1 MLEKLV
7 KLAAVGAIV
16 VSGTYAGWK
25 VGTLFSDMN
34 LRDLKR
40 NQNYIYTESDRTIG
54 HIFWGGIAAAGAF
67 GFSLGLG
74 RGLCGYAGIS
84 DSSSDRDPGLDNGQ
98 SGFRP

>member
-7 KLAAVGAIV
+7 KLAAVSAIV
-16 VSGTYAGWK
+16 VGGTYAGWK

-34 LRDLKR
+34 LRGTNR
-40 NQNYIYTESDRTIG
+40 ECNYTYTESDRAMG
-54 HIFWGGIAAAGAF
+54 RIFWGGIAAACAF

-74 RGLCGYAGIS
+74 RGLAGYADIE